1 MRVRGCRIAASLTVA
16 LFAASLAKA
25 DPSTDARTPPT
36 KSEANTVTSLTVE
49 GRKVPSRSCGARD
62 DACVAAVVA
71 ELKARYPTQLQK
83 WCDHVQE
90 RAAMTDLMFARAADS
105 SSDGHPHENPV
116 PYLPPSVTKAA
127 CHTDK
132 K

>member
-116 PYLPPSVTKAA
+116 PYLP
-127 CHTDK
+127 
-132 K
+132 